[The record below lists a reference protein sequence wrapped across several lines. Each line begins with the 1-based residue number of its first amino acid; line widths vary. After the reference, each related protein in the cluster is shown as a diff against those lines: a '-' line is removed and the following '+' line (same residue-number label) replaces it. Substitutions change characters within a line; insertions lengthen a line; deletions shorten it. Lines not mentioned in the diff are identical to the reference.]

1 MDEKKD
7 FDEKTGDQLPEFE
20 QMFGDAEQAL
30 RKSMGTLGEWGET
43 ARNIIQNRPGVV
55 LASVSI
61 AGFMTG
67 LLFRQGGFSR
77 SSKNAKR
84 ASLSAD
90 PLIVFLTGALAG
102 ITMGPRLLREAQQ
115 NSAAVGPS
123 DMNSTNDDASDLGR
137 SRRDSGTPPDVGHH

>member
-1 MDEKKD
+1 MDEKKSFGD
-7 FDEKTGDQLPEFE
+7 KPNEKLPELE

-30 RKSMGTLGEWGET
+30 RKSMSTLGEWGEQ

-67 LLFRQGGFSR
+67 LLFRQGGFG
-77 SSKNAKR
+77 R
-84 ASLSAD
+84 ASKKVNLSAD
-90 PLIVFLTGALAG
+90 PLIVFLTGAFAG

-115 NSAAVGPS
+115 NAAAAGPGAVQSSNGDASELRPPRRDGGPS
-123 DMNSTNDDASDLGR
+123 S
-137 SRRDSGTPPDVGHH
+137 DVGHH